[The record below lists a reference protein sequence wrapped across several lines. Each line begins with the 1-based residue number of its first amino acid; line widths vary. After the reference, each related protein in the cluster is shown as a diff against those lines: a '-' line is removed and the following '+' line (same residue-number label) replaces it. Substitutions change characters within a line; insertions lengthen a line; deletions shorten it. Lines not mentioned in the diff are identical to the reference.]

1 MADNNISKIIEDKE
15 GNLYVGT
22 AKATLH
28 RYNREQDCFE
38 RLNSQN
44 KNYPYAPLGKGFTF
58 FKAAVLGF
66 VQDRESN
73 YWVSTFSGGL
83 NYFDLKHNLMKH
95 YPDLSDDSYQLGSK
109 NVEDIYEDRQGI
121 IWLSVFKNGV
131 YKVIPSHKRFHPL
144 ANNSELYNLLKD
156 SDVRV
161 LLEDSH
167 GTFWIGTST
176 DIFRFY
182 PSTGMIKNYSNTF
195 NFNIRFIDALY
206 EDSKAGMWFCGAGVG
221 LNRIDLKTG
230 IVKRYLPDD
239 KIESFP
245 SWSAQT
251 MSAENDSILW
261 LGCEDDGLI
270 HFNINSKTF
279 IQYKNNLSNERS
291 LSDNTVWYTMIDQK
305 KDLWLGTNN
314 GLNHFNRLTGD
325 FDRFLSGVEIHV
337 ILEDRKNNLWLGTI
351 NNGLIRF
358 NIKTGKSVSFDK
370 ADGLLGNDIFAL
382 LEDDQGYI
390 WIGSAAGLNRLDPSS
405 MTFTSFKKEDGVQS
419 RLTIWADAT
428 LKTKNGKL
436 LFGGNEGITAFAPD
450 QFKVNTFP
458 PYVSITGLSI
468 FDKPYKE
475 KGILDSIITLDYN
488 QNDLTIEYVGL
499 HFKNPSNNKYMV
511 KLEPYEKGWSKP
523 SYLRKARYT
532 NLAPGK
538 YIFYVKASNS
548 DGVWNEEGKKLSI
561 IISPPI
567 WATWWAYSFYIF
579 VIFGFLYSTRKFELN
594 RQKKNSE
601 IKESKLRAEAAE
613 LQAKAAEAQAK
624 VIQAENERKTEEL
637 EEARQLQLSMLPN
650 EIPSLP
656 HLNIS
661 VYMKT
666 ATEVGGDY
674 YDFSTKEDDSLNICI
689 GDATGHGMKAGT
701 IVSMMKSLFT
711 ANSIDKSLEDFFTT
725 SNYALKNSKM
735 DKMMMAFAMI
745 NINSNKLKIAN
756 AGIPPIY
763 IYRKMKNIVEEI
775 NLNGLPI
782 GAMKNS
788 EYDIYEGELAEGD
801 TILMLSDGFPELR
814 NVENEMFGY
823 EKLKK
828 VFANN
833 ANKSS
838 EEIISIL
845 KEDGSRWVNDK
856 DPNDDV
862 TFVVIKVK

>member
-1 MADNNISKIIEDKE
+1 MHYKKISKLILLFLITGKLFAQLPNIQFENITTANGLADDDNTFEIYQDTKGFMWFSTRGGLSRYDGYSFKNYRYNPFDSTSIRGNIVTAIYEDKFGQLWIGANGLNKFDPVSEEFIYYQHNPDDSTSLANNEITDILQDGDKGLWIATANGLDFFDFKNKNFTHYMHNPNDTTSISSNIVSIIYIDKKNTLWVGTGSTDITVNDRGGLNRFDPATKTFKHYFHSNDNECSLADNNISKIIEDKE

-28 RYNREQDCFE
+28 RYNRKKDCFE

-58 FKAAVLGF
+58 FKAVVLGF
-66 VQDRESN
+66 VQDRDSN
-73 YWVSTFSGGL
+73 YWVSTISGGL
-83 NYFDLKHNLMKH
+83 NYFDLRHNQMKH
-95 YPDLSDDSYQLGSK
+95 YPDYSDDSYQLGSK
-109 NVEDIYEDRQGI
+109 NVLDIYEDRQGI

-144 ANNSELYNLLKD
+144 ANNFELYNLLKD

-182 PSTGMIKNYSNTF
+182 PSTGMIKNYSDTF
-195 NFNIRFIDALY
+195 DFSIRFIDAFY
-206 EDSKAGMWFCGAGVG
+206 EDSKAGMWFSGAGVG

-251 MSAENDSILW
+251 ISAENDSILW

-279 IQYKNNLSNERS
+279 IQYKNNPSNERS

-370 ADGLLGNDIFAL
+370 EDGLLGNDIFAL

-499 HFKNPSNNKYMV
+499 HFKNPSSNKYMV

-523 SYLRKARYT
+523 SNLRKARYT

-561 IISPPI
+561 IINPPI
-567 WATWWAYSFYIF
+567 WATWWAYSFYVFI
-579 VIFGFLYSTRKFELN
+579 IFGFLYSTQEIELN
-594 RQKKNSE
+594 RQRKNSE

-613 LQAKAAEAQAK
+613 LQAKASEAQAK
-624 VIQAENERKTEEL
+624 VIQAENDRKT
-637 EEARQLQLSMLPN
+637 
-650 EIPSLP
+650 
-656 HLNIS
+656 
-661 VYMKT
+661 K
-666 ATEVGGDY
+666 
-674 YDFSTKEDDSLNICI
+674 
-689 GDATGHGMKAGT
+689 GT
-701 IVSMMKSLFT
+701 
-711 ANSIDKSLEDFFTT
+711 
-725 SNYALKNSKM
+725 
-735 DKMMMAFAMI
+735 
-745 NINSNKLKIAN
+745 
-756 AGIPPIY
+756 
-763 IYRKMKNIVEEI
+763 
-775 NLNGLPI
+775 
-782 GAMKNS
+782 
-788 EYDIYEGELAEGD
+788 
-801 TILMLSDGFPELR
+801 
-814 NVENEMFGY
+814 
-823 EKLKK
+823 
-828 VFANN
+828 
-833 ANKSS
+833 
-838 EEIISIL
+838 
-845 KEDGSRWVNDK
+845 
-856 DPNDDV
+856 
-862 TFVVIKVK
+862 